1 VKGTFGGRVFDGA
14 FLLLLL
20 LLLLL
25 LHHHFYVFVETGS
38 IDVSLLECSV

>member
-14 FLLLLL
+14 FLLLL